1 MTKSKIDLSI
11 SLLTYNTKDLA
22 QKCLESIYANTSN
35 ISFEILLVDNA
46 STDGTPQ
53 MIRKNFPKVKLLANR
68 QNLLFIKAHN
78 QNLKKVKGRYF
89 LILNED
95 TEIGPGVLGKMVEFM
110 EQKKDCQVQ
119 GPKMLENDKKLVY
132 SCRKFPTWNAIIG
145 NRIGGFKKSTDNY
158 LMKKYNH
165 KSPRVVDWVSGGCMM
180 FRPLFRFDERFFL
193 YMEDVDFC
201 TGKKVWYNP
210 NAVVLHAPQYGSQIK
225 PLLFIYHIMSYI
237 KYQLKLISRK

>member
-1 MTKSKIDLSI
+1 MKKELMSVENLVTII
-11 SLLTYNTKDLA
+11 IVTYNSKETISQTLKSCNGHKIILIDNNSSDKTVEKA
-22 QKCLESIYANTSN
+22 QTVENMNIIKNKRNVGYAKAVNQGIEQVKTP
-35 ISFEILLVDNA
+35 FILLVNPDVILQKDA
-46 STDGTPQ
+46 
-53 MIRKNFPKVKLLANR
+53 
-68 QNLLFIKAHN
+68 IK
-78 QNLKKVKGRYF
+78 
-89 LILNED
+89 
-95 TEIGPGVLGKMVEFM
+95 KMVEFM